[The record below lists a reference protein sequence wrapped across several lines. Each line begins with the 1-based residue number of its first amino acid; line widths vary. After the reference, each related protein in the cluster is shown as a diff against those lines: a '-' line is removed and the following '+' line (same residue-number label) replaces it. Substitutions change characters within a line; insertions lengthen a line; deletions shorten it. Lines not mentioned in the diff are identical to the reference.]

1 MKRFWEALKDCPL
14 YFQALV
20 KVAFYT
26 GMRKGE
32 ILSLRWKDID
42 WKNKKIMIAK
52 TKNNERR
59 IIPTNGEVYK
69 TLLSLGRHIR
79 SEYIFVNPKTGKPYV
94 DFKKSWRSL
103 LKRTQIEDFRFHD
116 LRHNFAS
123 YLVMSGVDIRTVQE
137 LLGHK
142 SLRMT
147 ERYLHLAPEHL
158 KNAVENLQK
167 VVTNWT
173 HPVKN
178 KMVKNS

>member
-1 MKRFWEALKDCPL
+1 M
-14 YFQALV
+14 
-20 KVAFYT
+20 
-26 GMRKGE
+26 
-32 ILSLRWKDID
+32 
-42 WKNKKIMIAK
+42 
-52 TKNNERR
+52 
-59 IIPTNGEVYK
+59 
-69 TLLSLGRHIR
+69 
-79 SEYIFVNPKTGKPYV
+79 
-94 DFKKSWRSL
+94 
-103 LKRTQIEDFRFHD
+103 LKRAQIEDFRFHD

-173 HPVKN
+173 HPVEN
-178 KMVKNS
+178 KKVKNSGIPYKSKWAEEDSNLRPPVCETGVLAT